1 MEARRADVAALVEPG
16 GEPDENLV
24 DDIADDLVGVRLV
37 IRAALA
43 VPPPGGISGAS
54 REALELRE
62 REAAELLRVVLS
74 ASSAR

>member
-1 MEARRADVAALVEPG
+1 M
-16 GEPDENLV
+16 DE
-24 DDIADDLVGVRLV
+24 IADDLVGVRLV

-43 VPPPGGISGAS
+43 LPPPGGISGAS

-62 REAAELLRVVLS
+62 REATELLRVVFS